1 MDKEI
6 IIVSLNKDKIVVAE
20 NLTTYKRE
28 DIGAF
33 IDAEMFQISTDTKRK
48 EEIDALIENARG
60 EQEIIKQ
67 KIEEENYR
75 LNLYMA
81 LQEQFNTNYP
91 LTPEKEE
98 TALKSEINESQEGDS
113 KEA

>member
-6 IIVSLNKDKIVVAE
+6 IIVSLDKDKIVVAE

-28 DIGAF
+28 DIEVF
-33 IDAEMFQISTDTKRK
+33 INEEMFQLSTDTKRK
-48 EEIDALIENARG
+48 EEIDALIEDAGR
-60 EQEIIKQ
+60 EREIIKQ
-67 KIEEENYR
+67 RIEEENYK
-75 LNLYMA
+75 LNLYNA
-81 LQEQFNTNYP
+81 LKEQFNTNYP